1 MKNYMLVAV
10 SFFLGTLAF
19 GQTMEEALKKTDNE
33 RYELAKKDFRSL
45 IAKDPAKAGDYYFYL
60 GQNFFQQGELDS
72 AYVAWEKGAS
82 IDVANPLGMVGKGNV
97 LWHKGDTA
105 GGRKQFVAACT
116 ATKHKNAEIM
126 RQAGATYTYAK
137 IKNVDAAIKLLNDAV
152 KLEPKNVEGHL
163 ILGDA
168 LLEKTPSNGSP
179 AIAEYNK
186 ALDIDAKNCKGIIRK
201 AKLYQ
206 RSKNY
211 EGAEELYKEAQALD
225 PTYAPA
231 YRENAELN
239 MLQNKQKE
247 AIENWKKY
255 LELNDT
261 DESRYRFATSLYL
274 SRRYCDAITEF
285 EGLHSRNFVT
295 FYTRRMLAYSLYECN
310 AESKTTDANKKG
322 LEELER
328 FFQIVP
334 ADKIAAYDYKY
345 RGLHYSKL
353 GMDSLALLDYQKAIS
368 IDIIWE
374 KELSGLIAKIYYKSK
389 KYDDAIKYYEI
400 KKAGKA
406 SNLNV
411 TEHYELG
418 RAYYFGPQN
427 YALADSSLR
436 QVTEQSSNFA
446 SGYLWRARA
455 NYKLDAGNAL
465 WAAKPFYET
474 YLEKLT
480 PEDKTNTANKA
491 TQIEAAKYLGDYY
504 VNSKEGKDLVKARSY
519 WKMVLDLEPTD
530 PQAKAFMASS
540 AGR

>member
-1 MKNYMLVAV
+1 MKNYMLIAV
-10 SFFLGTLAF
+10 SFFLGSLAF
-19 GQTMEEALKKTDNE
+19 GQTLEEALKKTDNE
-33 RYELAKKDFRSL
+33 RYELAKQDYRSL
-45 IAKDPAKAGDYYFYL
+45 IAKDPAKAADYYFYL

-72 AYVAWEKGAS
+72 AFVAWQKGSSMDA
-82 IDVANPLGMVGKGNV
+82 ANPLGMVGSGNV

-105 GGRKQFVAACT
+105 GARKQFVAACA

-126 RQAGATYTYAK
+126 RQVASTYTYAK
-137 IKNVDAAIKLLNDAV
+137 VQNIDAAIKLLNDAV

-168 LLEKTPSNGSP
+168 LLEKTPANGSP

-186 ALDIDAKNCKGIIRK
+186 VLDLDAKNCKGIVRK

-206 RSKNY
+206 RAKNY
-211 EGAEELYKEAQALD
+211 DSADELYKEAQALD

-255 LELNDT
+255 LELNNS
-261 DESRYRFATSLYL
+261 DEARYRFATSLYL

-285 EGLHSRNFVT
+285 EGLHSRSFVT

-310 AESKTTDANKKG
+310 ADSKTTDANKKG

-328 FFQIVP
+328 FFAMAP
-334 ADKIAAYDYKY
+334 ADKVAPYDYKY

-368 IDIIWE
+368 MDPIWE
-374 KELSGLIAKIYYKSK
+374 KELSGLIAKIYYKAK

-436 QVTEQSSNFA
+436 QVTEQSANFA

-455 NYKLDAGNAL
+455 NYKLDPTNAQWL
-465 WAAKPFYET
+465 AKPFYET

-480 PEDKTNTANKA
+480 PEDKANTANKG

-504 VNSKEGKDLVKARSY
+504 VNSKEGKDLTKAKMY

-530 PQAKAFMASS
+530 PQAKAFMASP